1 MTDEPVRN
9 FNDLLA
15 RLDALAE
22 AAEAGPVAPVIVD
35 YLQTTR
41 ERVAVLR
48 QRMGEGQRLATRF
61 KTDGEARLVVHGQAR
76 HVRIRD
82 RSAVGFGLVA
92 GEPVAPETY
101 ARLDI
106 DSEDAG
112 EIYEGLVT
120 HCEAEGD
127 RYRLGFEVASSLR
140 IG

>member
-1 MTDEPVRN
+1 MSDSPVRN

-22 AAEAGPVAPVIVD
+22 AAEAGPVDPVIVD
-35 YLQTTR
+35 YLRTTR
-41 ERVAVLR
+41 ERVALLR
-48 QRMGEGQRLATRF
+48 ERVGEGQRLASRSE
-61 KTDGEARLVVHGQAR
+61 TDDEARLVVHGKALP
-76 HVRIRD
+76 VRIRD
-82 RSAVGFGLVA
+82 QSAAGFGLVA

-106 DSEDAG
+106 DGVDGG
-112 EIYEGLVT
+112 EIHEGLVT

-127 RYRLGFEVASSLR
+127 HYRVGLEVVSSLR